1 MFAQVHNPL
10 SLAPETLDEYLS
22 KGWFRMGQTIF
33 TTNFLSFKGE
43 FYSAIWL
50 KIDLKNKSVD
60 KLQQKLAKQ
69 NTPFRIEIKK
79 ATITDEKEKLF
90 ELYKSGINFEASSSL
105 QYLLFSKEEYNIY
118 NTQEVVIYDQEKM
131 IAVGYFDLGK
141 NSAAGITCFYDPSYK
156 KYSLGKYL
164 IYLKINYCRDL
175 GMEYFYPGYF
185 VPGYSFFDY
194 KLEIEKSSISFY
206 QLSSQQW
213 LPIKEFTEDSNPL
226 FIMRKKLEELEV
238 MIREKDTEVLLLQ
251 YEFYNANMVPE
262 FNGLELF
269 DYPLFLYC
277 YQIDY
282 EIINPIIVF
291 DVLDMKYHLLQ
302 CGSIYQN
309 DSLIMEGE
317 NYSAHLLKTG
327 NDIFSAGTAG
337 EMFTL
342 LQMASERREQEQ

>member
-33 TTNFLSFKGE
+33 TTNFLSFKE
-43 FYSAIWL
+43 QFYSAIWL
-50 KIDLKNKSVD
+50 KIDLKNNSVD
-60 KLQQKLAKQ
+60 KTQQKLAKQ
-69 NTPFRIEIKK
+69 NAVFKVEIKK
-79 ATITDEKEKLF
+79 AAITAEKEELF
-90 ELYKSGINFEASSSL
+90 DLYKSGINFEASSSL
-105 QYLLFSKEEYNIY
+105 KYLLFGKEEYTIY
-118 NTQEVVIYDQEKM
+118 DTWEIVIYDQEKI

-141 NSAAGITCFYDPSYK
+141 NSAAGITCFYNPSYK

-164 IYLKINYCRDL
+164 IYLKINYCREL
-175 GMEYFYPGYF
+175 GMQYFYPGYF

-194 KLEIEKSSISFY
+194 KLEIAKSANSFY
-206 QLSSQQW
+206 QLSSCQW
-213 LPIKEFTEDSNPL
+213 IPIKEFSEDSNPL
-226 FIMRKKLEELEV
+226 FLMRNKLEELAEL
-238 MIREKDTEVLLLQ
+238 IRQNNTEVLLLQ

-277 YQIDY
+277 YEIDY

-291 DVLDMKYHLLQ
+291 DVRDMKYHLLQ

-309 DSLIMEGE
+309 DSLIVEGA

-327 NDIFSAGTAG
+327 SDIFSAGTSE
-337 EMFTL
+337 EMAAL
-342 LQMASERREQEQ
+342 LLMASERREL